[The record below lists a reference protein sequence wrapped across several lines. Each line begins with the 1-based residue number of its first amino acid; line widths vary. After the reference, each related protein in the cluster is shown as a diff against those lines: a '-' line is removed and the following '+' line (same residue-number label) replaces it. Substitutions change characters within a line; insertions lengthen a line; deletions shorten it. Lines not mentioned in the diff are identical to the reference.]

1 MAEKGALAFRDRILH
16 GDPLRTT
23 MWLAWPIIVANLVN
37 ISYNII
43 DTFWLGRLGKASLS
57 APVVSWPLIMFFHAI
72 GMGFSFAGVTFI
84 SQYVGASNARM
95 ARRSA
100 GMLVGFSLLLSLII
114 AATGYTTAPYILGAI
129 GVPSDVLPKAIRYI
143 TIIFA
148 GEPIVYLGFVFNAI
162 LQGLGDTKTPTYL
175 GIISSIM
182 NLVLDPIMIFGWF
195 GIPPL
200 GVEGAAIATITS
212 RAFIGLTGTYLLA
225 RGFRGI
231 KIGLR
236 DLAFEGWW
244 VRRVVRVGGP
254 MAVQQS
260 ANSLGF
266 VVMTS
271 IVSSFGSTVIAA
283 YGIAIRIVDLTQAF
297 TWGIMRATSIMVG
310 QNIGARNYGRAE
322 EITMK
327 NMLMLASLLALGS
340 LLIILF
346 RQPLPAFFISDP
358 SVISEAALLILV
370 FTPSLPFFGI
380 YFIGNAVARGSGHT
394 VPVMIISIVRLW
406 VLRIGF
412 SYLIAFILGWGS
424 LGVWLAMAISNIGA
438 GIAAYAWVRLGDW
451 KKPVIEHIRPTSLA
465 STTQKVS
472 TDG

>member
-1 MAEKGALAFRDRILH
+1 MAGKDTLAFRDRILN
-16 GDPLRTT
+16 GDPVRTT
-23 MWLAWPIIVANLVN
+23 IWLAWPIIVANLVN

-43 DTFWLGRLGKASLS
+43 DTFWLGRLGRASLS

-84 SQYVGASNARM
+84 SQYVGASDARM
-95 ARRSA
+95 ARKSA

-114 AATGYTTAPYILGAI
+114 ATTGYTTAPYILRAI
-129 GVPSDVLPKAIRYI
+129 GVPNDVLPKAIGYI

-162 LQGLGDTKTPTYL
+162 VQGLGDTKTPTYL

-200 GVEGAAIATITS
+200 GVKGAAIATITS
-212 RAFIGLTGTYLLA
+212 RAFVGITGTYLLA

-231 KIGLR
+231 KIGLK
-236 DLAFEGWW
+236 DLVFEGWW
-244 VRRVVRVGGP
+244 VRKVIKVGGP

-271 IVSSFGSTVIAA
+271 IVSSFGSAVIAA
-283 YGIAIRIVDLTQAF
+283 YGIAVRIVDLTQAF
-297 TWGIMRATSIMVG
+297 TWGFMRATSIMVG

-322 EITMK
+322 EITKK
-327 NMLMLASLLALGS
+327 NMLMLSSLLTLGG

-346 RQPLPAFFISDP
+346 RQPLAAFFINDP
-358 SVISEAALLILV
+358 LVIREAALLIFV

-406 VLRIGF
+406 VIRIGF
-412 SYLIAFILGWGS
+412 SYLLAFLLGWGP
-424 LGVWLAMAISNIGA
+424 LGVWVSMSLSNIGA
-438 GIAAYAWVRLGDW
+438 GLAAYAWVKLGNW
-451 KKPVIEHIRPTSLA
+451 KKPVIEHVKPPSLTATAEEIPTNE
-465 STTQKVS
+465 
-472 TDG
+472 

>member
-1 MAEKGALAFRDRILH
+1 MAEKGTLAFRNRILH
-16 GDPLRTT
+16 GDPVRTT
-23 MWLAWPIIVANLVN
+23 IWLAWPIIVANLVN

-43 DTFWLGRLGKASLS
+43 DTFWLGRLGRAALS

-95 ARRSA
+95 ARKSA

-114 AATGYTTAPYILGAI
+114 AATGYATAPYILTAI
-129 GVPSDVLPKAIRYI
+129 GVPSDVLPKAIGYI

-148 GEPIVYLGFVFNAI
+148 GEPIVYFGFVFNAI
-162 LQGLGDTKTPTYL
+162 IQGLGDTKTPTYL

-182 NLVLDPIMIFGWF
+182 NLALDPVMIFGLF
-195 GIPPL
+195 GIPSL
-200 GVEGAAIATITS
+200 GVKGAAIATIIS
-212 RAFIGLTGTYLLA
+212 RAFVGVTGTYLLG

-231 KIGLR
+231 KIGFR
-236 DLAFEGWW
+236 DLIFEGWW
-244 VRRVVRVGGP
+244 VRKVVKVGGP

-271 IVSSFGSTVIAA
+271 IVSSFGSAVIAA
-283 YGIAIRIVDLTQAF
+283 YGIAIRIVSVTQAF

-310 QNIGARNYGRAE
+310 QNIGAKNYGRAE
-322 EITMK
+322 EVTRK
-327 NMLMLASLLALGS
+327 NMLMLASLLTLGGI
-340 LLIILF
+340 LIILF
-346 RQPLPAFFISDP
+346 RGPLAAFFISDP
-358 SVISEAALLILV
+358 LVIREAALLILI
-370 FTPSLPFFGI
+370 FTPSLPFFGV

-406 VLRIGF
+406 AIRIGF
-412 SYLIAFILGWGS
+412 SYILAFLLGWGS
-424 LGVWLAMAISNIGA
+424 LGVWASMSLSNIGA
-438 GIAAYAWVRLGDW
+438 GIAAYAWVKLGDW
-451 KKPVIEHIRPTSLA
+451 KKPVIEHVKPPSLTTTA
-465 STTQKVS
+465 GEISTN
-472 TDG
+472 G